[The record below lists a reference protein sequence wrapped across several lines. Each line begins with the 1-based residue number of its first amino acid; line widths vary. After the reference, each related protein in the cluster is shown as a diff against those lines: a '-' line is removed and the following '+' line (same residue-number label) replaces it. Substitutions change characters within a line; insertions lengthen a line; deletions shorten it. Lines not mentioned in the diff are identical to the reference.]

1 MKSFCKNICSAASLL
16 AAGILL
22 LAGCG
27 NPRPQ
32 KEQMRD
38 GTFEGIG
45 EGCRGMIKLAIDVK
59 DQVIESIKVISQSES
74 IFAQESIDE
83 MIAVILKKQTADVD
97 AISGATLTTAGVIA
111 AAKMAIDEAYGR
123 PIQRNQYADCETD
136 IVIIGGGGAG
146 LTAAIEAR
154 NHGARVIVLEKRDY
168 LGGNTNSATAGVNAA
183 ETHLQKELGVQ
194 DSKQIFYDDT
204 MKGGYNLNDPELVW
218 TLVNNAPAT
227 LDWLE
232 DMGADFSDLGIMGG
246 SSVKRTHR
254 PEWGL
259 AIGPHLMKVFSNA
272 AREKGVDIRTGNTV
286 QDVLMS
292 FDGAASG
299 VKVSQVVGK
308 DYTIKAKAVII
319 ATGGFGANLAMVTR
333 YRVDLAGFSTVN
345 HKGATGDAFAWVNK
359 FGAELCQMDKIQ
371 THPTAEAHNSI
382 LITEAVRGNG
392 AILIGH
398 DSRRFVNEMTTRD
411 VVSDAILAQ
420 DKGTAFLL
428 FDNAVR
434 KSLAAIDT
442 YAKQGL
448 ILEADDLAGLAL
460 KAGLNADQLRQSV
473 ARYNDFQA
481 AGNDEDFSRT
491 AEQMPLPLA
500 QPPYCMIEVKPA
512 IHHTMGGIHI
522 DSDTQVLREDGT
534 PVKGLYACGEVTG
547 GVHGGNRLGGNGVA
561 DIVVFGK
568 IAGAKAADAVM
579 KK

>member
-1 MKSFCKNICSAASLL
+1 
-16 AAGILL
+16 
-22 LAGCG
+22 
-27 NPRPQ
+27 
-32 KEQMRD
+32 
-38 GTFEGIG
+38 
-45 EGCRGMIKLAIDVK
+45 MIKLAIDVK

-83 MIAVILKKQTADVD
+83 MIAVILKKQSADVD

-259 AIGPHLMKVFSNA
+259 AIGPHLMKVLSNA
-272 AREKGVDIRTGNTV
+272 AREKGVDIRSGNTV

-319 ATGGFGANLAMVTR
+319 ATGGFGANMAMVTR

-359 FGAELCQMDKIQ
+359 FGAELYQMDKIQ

-460 KAGLNADQLRQSV
+460 RAGLNADQLRQSV

-481 AGNDEDFSRT
+481 AGNDEDFGRT
-491 AEQMPLPLA
+491 SEQMPLPLA